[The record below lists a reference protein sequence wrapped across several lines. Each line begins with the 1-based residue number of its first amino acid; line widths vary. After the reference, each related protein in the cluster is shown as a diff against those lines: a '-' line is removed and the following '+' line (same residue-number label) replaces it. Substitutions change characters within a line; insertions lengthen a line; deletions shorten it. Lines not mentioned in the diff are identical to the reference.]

1 MAAAAVLSAQD
12 PSPRAKVPRSTPEVP
27 LKAAAAAP
35 KATPE
40 ERHVRRQ
47 IELDKREAHADQLAG
62 EARAEKRRAMKEK
75 AFQAHLR
82 QAEREALNK
91 ADKAKRVAEEA
102 QKRAES
108 HRRKAEELRARAE
121 ASWKNYQA
129 SLKPVSGPAPKP
141 KAGTFSP
148 KEEEKATPDTP
159 KGE

>member
-102 QKRAES
+102 Q
-108 HRRKAEELRARAE
+108 ELRARAE